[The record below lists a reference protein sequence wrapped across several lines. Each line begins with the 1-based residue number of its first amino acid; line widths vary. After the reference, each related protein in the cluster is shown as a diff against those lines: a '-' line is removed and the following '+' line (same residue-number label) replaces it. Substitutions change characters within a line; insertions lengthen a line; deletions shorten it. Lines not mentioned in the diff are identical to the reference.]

1 MDHIKTMSDSVALAE
16 EDRRFAMDAGRRIS
30 GCIRIELS
38 GGKGLTAVSV
48 DNIRFFPRGEYVYK
62 LLFAGSGQ
70 DKQHYHIA
78 GNISLS
84 AYGRGEASFCIN
96 AADLDGTGTG
106 LPDLSTVLVAAMSTV
121 NPDEA
126 LHPVLKGIL
135 PSSSEGSAEDDRTI
149 TGGITATKETQE
161 GAAASLSHG
170 STATARGGHDPQ
182 NNGSG
187 VKSASSQSSRPDARR
202 EQTADITAASASVQ
216 SPAGAPPSHGSPAAP
231 RGGHS
236 LQENMQPVSGDAQQQ
251 IYRQR
256 QNTHTVPPGQSSIPA
271 GTGEPVRSPRV
282 EAFYNRNN
290 GTAET
295 GSSADAKTADSGRD
309 ISTPDNAAP
318 AASPA
323 TGRTGRQTHATA
335 DSQSDMSSPSGHSR
349 GSAGQPAT
357 GRSADT
363 TTGDARATGSAETSP
378 PPDRDCS
385 SFYARSVLEK
395 CTDLAENC
403 SAAQDIVPFD
413 RNFADA
419 SWKKIADTSLFPLM
433 SPGSAEPMMKYGHF
447 IFGWCGT
454 HYLIGVPGRFLPE
467 EQPDSGRSGFVY
479 WQPIAGMPEE
489 SHDASLTLEERRKDI
504 YGYWIAPVNRST
516 GHIEEMPL
524 IEN

>member
-1 MDHIKTMSDSVALAE
+1 MDHIKTMSDPVVLAE

-62 LLFAGSGQ
+62 LLFAGSVQ

-106 LPDLSTVLVAAMSTV
+106 LSDLSTVLVAAMSTV

-126 LHPVLKGIL
+126 LHPVLKGML
-135 PSSSEGSAEDDRTI
+135 PSSSEGPSE
-149 TGGITATKETQE
+149 
-161 GAAASLSHG
+161 SS
-170 STATARGGHDPQ
+170 STATDDIMTASKEKHDDTAT
-182 NNGSG
+182 SH
-187 VKSASSQSSRPDARR
+187 SQGN
-202 EQTADITAASASVQ
+202 TAM
-216 SPAGAPPSHGSPAAP
+216 PY
-231 RGGHS
+231 GGHS
-236 LQENMQPVSGDAQQQ
+236 TQETAQPVSGDTPRQV
-251 IYRQR
+251 YRQR
-256 QNTHTVPPGQSSIPA
+256 QNTHTVPPGQVNIPTGA
-271 GTGEPVRSPRV
+271 GEPVRSPRA
-282 EAFYNRNN
+282 EAFYNRHSQF
-290 GTAET
+290 AVT
-295 GSSADAKTADSGRD
+295 GSNADAKTADSGTY
-309 ISTPDNAAP
+309 IPTPDNAAP
-318 AASPA
+318 
-323 TGRTGRQTHATA
+323 GRTGRQTH
-335 DSQSDMSSPSGHSR
+335 
-349 GSAGQPAT
+349 
-357 GRSADT
+357 
-363 TTGDARATGSAETSP
+363 SAESSP
-378 PPDRDCS
+378 PPDRDYS
-385 SFYARSVLEK
+385 SFYSRSVLEK
-395 CTDLAENC
+395 CTGLAGDC
-403 SAAQDIVPFD
+403 SASQDIVPFD

-419 SWKKIADTSLFPLM
+419 SWKKITDTSLFPLV
-433 SPGSAEPMMKYGHF
+433 SPGSTEPMMKYGHF
-447 IFGWCGT
+447 IFGWCST

>member
-1 MDHIKTMSDSVALAE
+1 MDHIKTMSAPVVLAE

-106 LPDLSTVLVAAMSTV
+106 LSDLSTVLVAAMSTV

-126 LHPVLKGIL
+126 LHPVLKGTL
-135 PSSSEGSAEDDRTI
+135 PSSSEGPSESNSTVTDNSMTTAKENHDDAVTSPSQ
-149 TGGITATKETQE
+149 GNTATPRSRHSMQET
-161 GAAASLSHG
+161 A
-170 STATARGGHDPQ
+170 
-182 NNGSG
+182 
-187 VKSASSQSSRPDARR
+187 
-202 EQTADITAASASVQ
+202 
-216 SPAGAPPSHGSPAAP
+216 
-231 RGGHS
+231 
-236 LQENMQPVSGDAQQQ
+236 QPVSGDTPRQV
-251 IYRQR
+251 YRQR
-256 QNTHTVPPGQSSIPA
+256 QNTHTVPSGRISIPA
-271 GTGEPVRSPRV
+271 GAGEPVRSPRA
-282 EAFYNRNN
+282 EAFYNRNSQF
-290 GTAET
+290 AMT
-295 GSSADAKTADSGRD
+295 GSNADAKTADSGTD

-318 AASPA
+318 AVSPA
-323 TGRTGRQTHATA
+323 TGRTGRQTHSAE
-335 DSQSDMSSPSGHSR
+335 SPRSDTSSPSEHTQ
-349 GSAGQPAT
+349 GSSGQPAT

-363 TTGDARATGSAETSP
+363 APGNARTTGTAETSL
-378 PPDRDCS
+378 PPDRNYS
-385 SFYARSVLEK
+385 SFYSRSVLEK
-395 CTDLAENC
+395 CTGLAGNC
-403 SAAQDIVPFD
+403 SASQDIVPFD

-419 SWKKIADTSLFPLM
+419 SWKKITDTSLFPLV
-433 SPGSAEPMMKYGHF
+433 SPGSTEPMMKYGHF
-447 IFGWCGT
+447 IFGWCST